1 MKRRAFIGAAV
12 AATVVIAVP
21 AVFTS
26 CRRNGRKD
34 PLNIPYVLEKFCD
47 ENEIREIGK
56 RYRLQVPME
65 NTKEKL
71 SELLLANKEGKSDR
85 NLSNSAIDKL
95 LEKKIKEEFS
105 AYKTIIVNGWIIS
118 PTEARQCALFSLT
131 QN

>member
-12 AATVVIAVP
+12 AAVVVVAVP

-26 CRRNGRKD
+26 CRRKGRKA
-34 PLNIPYVLEKFCD
+34 PLNMPYVLEKFCD

-56 RYRLQVPME
+56 RYRLQMPME
-65 NTKEKL
+65 NAKEKL

-118 PTEARQCALFSLT
+118 QTEARQCALFSLT